1 MTSLGKACKTG
12 LLLCNEIK
20 CTGQIQG
27 GNKLI
32 GPEYNQSHLDHNG
45 SVFYIKWSAVHQC
58 DTLTTTDTSTDV
70 TWTTTANHG
79 LEVGDTIHI
88 GRLQGPILAVNNI
101 PATELTGTQLI
112 TAVPSATSF
121 TYAVTTA
128 ANATST
134 TAAGTPH
141 VRCDRYKSI
150 DMATNATTWT
160 HGTTQPAPTH
170 TNIENFFF

>member
-12 LLLCNEIK
+12 LLLCDEIN
-20 CTGQIQG
+20 CTGQIKG

-45 SVFYIKWSAVHQC
+45 SIFYIKWSAVHQC
-58 DTLTTTDTSTDV
+58 ATLTTTDTSTNV

-79 LEVGDTIHI
+79 LVVGDTIHI
-88 GRLQGPILAVNNI
+88 GRLQGGLLAVNNI
-101 PATELTGTQLI
+101 PATELTGTHVI
-112 TAVPSATSF
+112 TAVTTTSSF
-121 TYAVTTA
+121 TYVVTTA

-134 TAAGTPH
+134 TASGTPH

-150 DMATNATTWT
+150 DMATDDEEWSHSTTL
-160 HGTTQPAPTH
+160 PAPTH